1 MQEAL
6 DRTSRALRK
15 HKGRKLYGTA
25 VIGGRGERDQACTES
40 SLCGSKFFFFLW
52 LWSSATLRMVFTGK
66 LGEFPFCKGLLS
78 FII

>member
-1 MQEAL
+1 MVLLLLGVGEKEIKHV
-6 DRTSRALRK
+6 LR
-15 HKGRKLYGTA
+15 
-25 VIGGRGERDQACTES
+25 VVCVVVN
-40 SLCGSKFFFFLW
+40 FFFLW